1 MKFARLLVCAFVV
14 SCTAPAPRAPNP
26 PRPVSI
32 AYLGVAGWVIA
43 DDAHTLLADPY
54 FSRVHVDD
62 GAADLTPDLPAIARY
77 APPHADVILVSH
89 SHYDH
94 LLDAP
99 TIAKSTGA
107 TIVGT
112 ASTVNVA
119 RASGVSRVVLVH
131 GGESLAFGPFSV
143 KPIRALHSITGQAPA
158 NIPAGVTVPMTADAF
173 AEGGTLQYLIG
184 VEGRTILFI
193 GTANFIESELEGLRP
208 DVAIIAVGLRE
219 KVPDYSCRIMRAL
232 GQPGL
237 VLANHFDAHRKPLGP
252 EQMNIGDESR
262 ADLAHFAD
270 EVHSCSPQ
278 TKVVIPTHFEPI
290 AI

>member
-1 MKFARLLVCAFVV
+1 M
-14 SCTAPAPRAPNP
+14 
-26 PRPVSI
+26 SI
-32 AYLGVAGWVIA
+32 EYLGVAGWAVF
-43 DDAHTLLADPY
+43 DDAHVLLADPY
-54 FSRVHVDD
+54 FSRVHV
-62 GAADLTPDLPAIARY
+62 ADESVPLTSDLPTIARY

-94 LLDAP
+94 LLDVP
-99 TIAKSTGA
+99 TIARSTGA

-112 ASTVNVA
+112 KSTVNVA
-119 RASGVSRVVLVH
+119 RASGVANVVLVR

-143 KPIRALHSITGQAPA
+143 KPIRALHSLSGQATA
-158 NIPAGVTVPMTADAF
+158 NIPADVTVPMTADAF

-193 GTANFIESELEGLRP
+193 GTANFIESELDGLRP

-232 GQPGL
+232 GQPRL

-262 ADLAHFAD
+262 ADLAHFAA